1 MYNEKLEALISAA
14 LADGVLTEKEKQVLF
29 KKAEAMGIDLDEFE
43 MVLDSRL
50 VELKKKEARE
60 NQQYRLEMEK
70 AKSAQL
76 SAPKSE
82 KFGDV
87 RKCPACGAMVQS
99 LMTKCPE
106 CGHEFVNVEA
116 NNTTKKLMQK
126 IDEIQAESVN
136 MLKSINSKNENVA
149 IQQRNAID
157 DQIQNRIQQAILN
170 FPIPNTKEDLVEFIT
185 LCQGNKQQYPWGLKL
200 KQVISKAKVILPNDQ
215 EIQALVEQYEEEQR
229 IEEES
234 AKKFLKYLGLGFLIF
249 FIIVAIGCTIEEL
262 LR

>member
-1 MYNEKLEALISAA
+1 
-14 LADGVLTEKEKQVLF
+14 
-29 KKAEAMGIDLDEFE
+29 
-43 MVLDSRL
+43 
-50 VELKKKEARE
+50 
-60 NQQYRLEMEK
+60 
-70 AKSAQL
+70 
-76 SAPKSE
+76 
-82 KFGDV
+82 
-87 RKCPACGAMVQS
+87 
-99 LMTKCPE
+99 
-106 CGHEFVNVEA
+106 
-116 NNTTKKLMQK
+116 MQK

-185 LCQGNKQQYPWGLKL
+185 LCQGNKQQYPWDLKL

>member
-1 MYNEKLEALISAA
+1 MSFLL
-14 LADGVLTEKEKQVLF
+14 
-29 KKAEAMGIDLDEFE
+29 
-43 MVLDSRL
+43 
-50 VELKKKEARE
+50 
-60 NQQYRLEMEK
+60 
-70 AKSAQL
+70 
-76 SAPKSE
+76 
-82 KFGDV
+82 
-87 RKCPACGAMVQS
+87 
-99 LMTKCPE
+99 
-106 CGHEFVNVEA
+106 
-116 NNTTKKLMQK
+116 
-126 IDEIQAESVN
+126 
-136 MLKSINSKNENVA
+136 LKSINSKNENVA

-185 LCQGNKQQYPWGLKL
+185 LCQGNKQQYPWDLKL